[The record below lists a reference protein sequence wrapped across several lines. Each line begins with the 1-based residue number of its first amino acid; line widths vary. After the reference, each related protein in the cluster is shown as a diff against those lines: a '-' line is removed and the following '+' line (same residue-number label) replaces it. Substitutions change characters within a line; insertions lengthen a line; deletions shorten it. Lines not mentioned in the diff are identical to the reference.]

1 MNELQILLNDE
12 QLKRIG
18 EQVAASLDIKEII
31 ELVSSGERYMNKKQT
46 CKYLKVS
53 NNTLD
58 SWILCGLPQIL
69 INNSVRYDRFAI
81 DRWMNQ
87 LEKTS

>member
-31 ELVSSGERYMNKKQT
+31 ELISSGERYMNKK
-46 CKYLKVS
+46 
-53 NNTLD
+53 
-58 SWILCGLPQIL
+58 
-69 INNSVRYDRFAI
+69 
-81 DRWMNQ
+81 
-87 LEKTS
+87 